1 MSAPDTN
8 IEKEGKRHKPSLIAI
23 RVSIVVVL
31 VMLGVVLLSVANNA
45 SDEEVATDEVP
56 SLTDEQVG
64 VSD

>member
-8 IEKEGKRHKPSLIAI
+8 IEKEEKRHKPSLIAI

-31 VMLGVVLLSVANNA
+31 VMLGVFLLSVANNA
-45 SDEEVATDEVP
+45 SDDEVATDEVP